1 MCVAGVAAVVAED
14 QALVGLKVHDVLN
27 FELCAFDQGDLF
39 FRQAVEVIDEAV
51 DLRVRGGNLAVQR
64 GLLVRGFYGRALLL

>member
-1 MCVAGVAAVVAED
+1 MRI
-14 QALVGLKVHDVLN
+14 
-27 FELCAFDQGDLF
+27 FELCAFQQLDLY

-64 GLLVRGFYGRALLL
+64 GLLVRGFSPNGAIYDSLGQRPSFNEHIDSKP